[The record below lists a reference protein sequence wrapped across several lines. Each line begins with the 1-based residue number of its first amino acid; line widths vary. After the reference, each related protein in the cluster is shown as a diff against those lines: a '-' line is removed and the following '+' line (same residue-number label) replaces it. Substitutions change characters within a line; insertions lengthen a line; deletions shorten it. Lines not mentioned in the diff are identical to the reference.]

1 MALAHPTLKQEAREA
16 IACDYFVDAMDDP
29 DFALKIC
36 ERAPPIIIIIM
47 KFISDRMSI
56 EKQYKAVT
64 RNTNT
69 QHTHTKIS
77 SKTAEMLNYSI
88 SRYGAVVFK

>member
-1 MALAHPTLKQEAREA
+1 MKA
-16 IACDYFVDAMDDP
+16 VDFDVCKKP
-29 DFALKIC
+29 QKLLGYHII
-36 ERAPPIIIIIM
+36 IIIIIM

-69 QHTHTKIS
+69 QRTHTHTKIS
-77 SKTAEMLNYSI
+77 IKTAEMLNYSI
-88 SRYGAVVFK
+88 YRYGAVVFK